1 MKKLTH
7 LYSALMHAHKDRVLS
22 IEDEIEKSK
31 FHYLTPVQMYQEYC
45 TLRLDGGRQSGK
57 TTASV
62 EFAHDWILNG
72 GHLILI
78 GHKMQYNREFIERL
92 HRCCE
97 YRSSFHMP
105 DRSEMNRQIHQFAGI
120 RTFLGDNDRFRGLRI
135 GRPLVLIDEP
145 MDRLPDIRKIYEKYH
160 ESVYLSTGWK
170 NYCLPIF
177 MVIGCQ

>member
-1 MKKLTH
+1 MKQLTQ
-7 LYSALMHAHKDRVLS
+7 LYSALMHAHKDRVISLEEQKTRFEYMS
-22 IEDEIEKSK
+22 PIQI
-31 FHYLTPVQMYQEYC
+31 YQEYC

-62 EFAHDWILNG
+62 EFAHDWIEDG
-72 GHLILI
+72 GHIILI
-78 GHKMQYNREFIERL
+78 GHKAQYNREFIDRL
-92 HRCCE
+92 IRHAE
-97 YRSSFHMP
+97 YRNSFRMP
-105 DRSEMNRQIHQFAGI
+105 SRHDLQKQIHQFPGI
-120 RTFLGDNDRFRGLRI
+120 RTFLGDNHRFRGLRI